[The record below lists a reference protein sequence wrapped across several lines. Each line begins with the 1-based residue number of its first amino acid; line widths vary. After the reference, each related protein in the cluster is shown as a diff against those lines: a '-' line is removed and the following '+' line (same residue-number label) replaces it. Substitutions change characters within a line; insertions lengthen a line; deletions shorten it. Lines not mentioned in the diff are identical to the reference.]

1 MFRYIDMPKLVAFYL
16 REFSYRADGAPSN
29 LYKFIFSLCLPF
41 VSFTFRKARLNAL
54 AIAECTNSQ
63 DQITR
68 VLKKITGADM
78 VIDPLSLDY
87 YAPFNGTGES
97 PDFPY
102 NGSNAAANTP
112 LVLYSPVANA
122 GVITITL
129 NGAPKAEVIAYL
141 ELLIPFYIQT
151 TITYR

>member
-16 REFSYRADGAPSN
+16 REFSYRTDGTPSN
-29 LYKFIFSLCLPF
+29 LYKFVFSLCLPF
-41 VSFTFRKARLNAL
+41 VSNTFRRARLITL

-63 DQITR
+63 DQIIR

-78 VIDPLSLDY
+78 VVDSSVTDY
-87 YAPFNGTGES
+87 YAPYNGTGES

-102 NGSNAAANTP
+102 NGSVPANDNP
-112 LVLYSPVANA
+112 VVLYSPVANA
-122 GVITITL
+122 GTITITL
-129 NGAPKAEVIAYL
+129 NGASKTEVAAYL

-151 TITYR
+151 NIIYK

>member
-29 LYKFIFSLCLPF
+29 LYKFVFSLCLPF
-41 VSFTFRKARLNAL
+41 VSFTFRKARLIAL

-63 DQITR
+63 DQIIR

-78 VIDPLSLDY
+78 VVDSSSLDY

-112 LVLYSPVANA
+112 LVLYSLTANA
-122 GVITITL
+122 GVLVVTL
-129 NGAPKAEVIAYL
+129 NGASKAEVAAYL

-151 TITYR
+151 IIIYR